1 MRISDWSSDVC
12 SSDLFDAITISG
24 VALRVGDRDVAGR
37 DDLAGF
43 AVPDDLIGAQP
54 IVAAEHPHVAA
65 RGDDIG
71 IHIVFERSRG
81 KLDRVRLIGRPL
93 LGRRRVRAILPEQL
107 LRGRT
112 AAYPRRP
119 NSKRTWRAHVGPN
132 G

>member
-65 RGDDIG
+65 RGDDLG

-81 KLDRVRLIGRPL
+81 KLELVRISGRGL
-93 LGRRRVRAILPEQL
+93 LGRRGRRGILPPPL
-107 LRGRT
+107 MR
-112 AAYPRRP
+112 PRATTYLPRP
-119 NSKRTWRAHVGPN
+119 AKHPSGQQGDT
-132 G
+132 